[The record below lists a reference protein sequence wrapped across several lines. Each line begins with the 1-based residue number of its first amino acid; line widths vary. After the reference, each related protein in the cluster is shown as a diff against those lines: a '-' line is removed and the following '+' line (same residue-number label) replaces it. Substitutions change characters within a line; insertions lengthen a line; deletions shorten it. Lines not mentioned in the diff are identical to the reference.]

1 MPSAKPDFFPGG
13 AGKGVPRP
21 WSFRAATPFLFLLCA
36 LAGLALAGRLEAG
49 RWWFVFWWLASFGGL
64 AWAVVRFP
72 ALGRG
77 RAVLALLALGVAL
90 RLVFVWAWPDDS
102 DVNRY
107 IVEGALQAA
116 GGNPYL
122 LAPGDPQTLRLLPEA
137 LRQVL
142 PRVNHPE
149 LSAAYPPLAELYC
162 RLVAAISPTPGAFQ
176 AAAALAD
183 FALCLAAAVWVWRTG
198 RPAALLLLC
207 VANPLSLAMAAGEG
221 HCDALAA
228 LGVALAV
235 GAFASRRDRTGFFLL
250 GAAAMVK
257 YPAVLLVPFFLHR
270 TNAGKAWTACLPLAL
285 FGLYGS
291 AGGHFFTSLA
301 AFAGYVA
308 HGGPVAAGLRP
319 FFGSLA
325 PWASLALG
333 AVFLAGLWL
342 TVQGDRR
349 GPIAGLTVGLACL
362 PTVYP
367 WYFLPLVPLLLA
379 RPGWAYWWILAGQ
392 GLVTAPGWLR
402 AGGLGGEAW
411 AMAVVW
417 LPFVALFVLGWR
429 RPLLLVAGKRFA
441 PVARLWA
448 VIPTRNEAER
458 LGACLTSLAPGLA
471 DGTLAGVVVAD
482 GGSSDATASVAA
494 AHGAR
499 VVAATGGRGGQIAT
513 ALASLAAWAAWA
525 GEAVLV
531 VHADAVCRPDVPGRV
546 LFALNRDLRLSGG
559 AVGMEFSGGG
569 FGLWGIAALNALRA
583 RATGLSFGD
592 QGQFFRREALD
603 GAGGFP
609 DMALMEDVELALRL
623 REAGETASLGGGL
636 TVSAR
641 RWAGRG
647 FGPNMVRVLTLFA
660 GYLLGRRLGLGD
672 PTGVRHYR
680 RYYGRPPH
688 QTPI

>member
-1 MPSAKPDFFPGG
+1 M
-13 AGKGVPRP
+13 
-21 WSFRAATPFLFLLCA
+21 LLLCA

-49 RWWFVFWWLASFGGL
+49 RGWFVFWWLASFGGL

-72 ALGRG
+72 GPGRG
-77 RAVLALLALGVAL
+77 RAVMALLALGVAL
-90 RLVFVWAWPDDS
+90 RLVFVWAWPADS

-122 LAPGDPQTLRLLPEA
+122 LAPGDSGTLRLLPEA
-137 LRQVL
+137 LRPVID
-142 PRVNHPE
+142 RVNHPE
-149 LSAAYPPLAELYC
+149 LSAAYPPLAELFC

-183 FALCLAAAVWVWRTG
+183 FALCLAVAVWVWRTG

-207 VANPLSLAMAAGEG
+207 LANPLSLAMAAGEG
-221 HCDALAA
+221 HCDAVAA

-257 YPAVLLVPFFLHR
+257 YPAVLLLPFFLHR

-285 FGLYGS
+285 FGLYGP
-291 AGGHFFTSLA
+291 AEGHFFTSLA

-319 FFGSLA
+319 LFGGLA
-325 PWASLALG
+325 PWASLAVG
-333 AVFLAGLWL
+333 AAFLAGLWL
-342 TVQGDRR
+342 TVQDDRR

-362 PTVYP
+362 PTLYP
-367 WYFLPLVPLLLA
+367 WYFLPLVPLLPT
-379 RPGWAYWWILAGQ
+379 RPGWAYWWLLAGQ
-392 GLVTAPGWLR
+392 GLVTAPSWLR

-411 AMAVVW
+411 AMAAVW
-417 LPFVALFVLGWR
+417 LPFVALTVLGWGR
-429 RPLLLVAGKRFA
+429 SLLLVPGRSFA
-441 PVARLWA
+441 PVTRLWV
-448 VIPTRNEAER
+448 VIPARNEADR

-471 DGTLAGVVVAD
+471 EGTLAGVVVAD

-494 AHGAR
+494 AHGVR
-499 VVAATGGRGGQIAT
+499 VVAATGGRGGQIAA
-513 ALASLAAWAAWA
+513 ALAACA

-559 AVGMEFSGGG
+559 AVGMDFSGGG
-569 FGLWGIAALNALRA
+569 FGLWAIAALNALRA
-583 RATGLSFGD
+583 RVTGISFGD
-592 QGQFFRREALD
+592 QGQFFRRAALG

-609 DMALMEDVELALRL
+609 DMALMEDVELALKL
-623 REAGETASLGGGL
+623 REAGETAYLGGGL

-647 FGPNMVRVLTLFA
+647 FGPNVVRVLTLFA

-672 PTGVRHYR
+672 PTGLRHYR